1 MDSPYKMIAADVN
14 NDKKING
21 QDLVELRKL
30 ILGIYTELPQSDSWM
45 ILNAEM
51 QLDVLNPW
59 NYDLTRTIQ
68 DLSLDMVSEDFIG
81 VKIGDVDNDVSVGF
95 SAPTTIGKVINLSS
109 PMGFVNAGDEVSI
122 VLSTDQGVS
131 GYQFS
136 LETGDMELLS
146 VSGVSDDK
154 IASHKGAI
162 TVSENLEEEKYGELL
177 TITFKA
183 NHSGAVADMVRL
195 TSSITKAEAY
205 IGSDLE
211 KVGLTLNGGES
222 GDFRLGQNEPNPF
235 SSETVINYTLPEASA
250 VTLTLMDITGQVLRE
265 VKASGSAG
273 LNEMKIYNV
282 GLSSGVIY
290 YRLQA
295 GNNVATRHMIV
306 IE

>member
-68 DLSLDMVSEDFIG
+68 DLSLDMISEDFIG

-122 VLSTDQGVS
+122 VLSTDQGLS
-131 GYQFS
+131 GYQFT
-136 LETGDMELLS
+136 LETGDMEFLS

-195 TSSITKAEAY
+195 TSRITKAEAY

-211 KVGLTLNGGES
+211 KVGLTLNGGQS

-273 LNEMKIYNV
+273 LNEMKIDNV